1 MNLIISYLLIGVYL
15 VSSCD
20 NLARV
25 TASHVEIIF
34 NPERGIIFY
43 YFFVISVLTKVVN
56 FTRIYLP
63 LSGVNFVSAC
73 DKFK

>member
-25 TASHVEIIF
+25 TASHVETILD
-34 NPERGIIFY
+34 PERGIFFY
-43 YFFVISVLTKVVN
+43 YFTLLISV
-56 FTRIYLP
+56 
-63 LSGVNFVSAC
+63 C
-73 DKFK
+73 